1 MRIHAD
7 SNPKHW
13 IFTKHAAKMWYYPYV
28 TPMHNDQSHEITVRN
43 AASFVMNVLENTIPG
58 K

>member
-1 MRIHAD
+1 
-7 SNPKHW
+7 
-13 IFTKHAAKMWYYPYV
+13 MWYYPYV

-58 K
+58 KWLNSDDT